1 MPASSHDP
9 YDVKQL
15 LRAVLDGGDF
25 FEYHRLWALNLV
37 CGFGRIGGRV
47 VGIVANQPQVLAGV
61 LDIDAAEKGARFVR
75 TCDCFNIPVVTFVD
89 VPGFM
94 PGTDQEHGGLAR
106 RAAKLLYAYCEATV
120 PKIQVI
126 VRKAYGSAY
135 VVMSSK
141 SLGADLAY
149 AWPGAELAVMGPTA
163 PSTSSTGR
171 SWRACSAR
179 NGGQSWSTVYRQDHA
194 NPYLAAERGYIDDVI
209 DPASTRAGCSRAW
222 RCWPP
227 NARRPRPAS
236 MATCPCE
243 RR

>member
-1 MPASSHDP
+1 MPVSPHQP
-9 YDVKQL
+9 YDMKQL
-15 LRAVLDGGDF
+15 VRAVLDGGDF
-25 FEYHRLWALNLV
+25 LEYHDLWALNLI

-47 VGIVANQPQVLAGV
+47 VGVVANQPQVLAGV

-126 VRKAYGSAY
+126 IRKAYGAAY

-141 SLGADLAY
+141 SLGADFAY
-149 AWPGAELAVMGPTA
+149 GWPAAELAVMGPNSA
-163 PSTSSTGR
+163 VDILYARQLSGHSPER
-171 SWRACSAR
+171 RAELVDR
-179 NGGQSWSTVYRQDHA
+179 YRQDYA
-194 NPYLAAERGYIDDVI
+194 NPYLAAERGYLDDVI
-209 DPASTRAGCSRAW
+209 DPASTRHVLAQSLEVLATKRQD
-222 RCWPP
+222 PP
-227 NARRPRPAS
+227 ARKHGNVPL
-236 MATCPCE
+236 
-243 RR
+243 